1 MALFLELA
9 IFAFTSGGP
18 WVCFVLQ
25 TTSLPMKQVHH
36 FGRILGSM
44 GSAGSSFSGTRPK
57 IDFTPPNSMRKR
69 SQDVVVP
76 IWIRPTSY
84 VPLQGQGIKI
94 DFHLLLLYSDFVGC
108 NYISS
113 CNHCFSRILFLM
125 NIKKV
130 RRCKPL
136 DIPGPIYHVSFRS
149 AIWSTKN
156 ISPQEKF
163 HCTYSFFPSP
173 KILSWTWQEGED
185 DDFQIFGVTSLGA
198 IAGSERP
205 SWSDGK
211 GILGSQP
218 STSFRVSWWQTDC
231 LGIVVDEKERVSVLE
246 LCVCVFFWVQNH
258 FTCVVYLFEIC
269 LPCLCKSLYVPLC
282 YECWNL

>member
-1 MALFLELA
+1 MNKSPFWPD
-9 IFAFTSGGP
+9 F
-18 WVCFVLQ
+18 
-25 TTSLPMKQVHH
+25 
-36 FGRILGSM
+36 GSM
-44 GSAGSSFSGTRPK
+44 GSAGSSFSGTRPRS
-57 IDFTPPNSMRKR
+57 IYTSQFHAQR

-84 VPLQGQGIKI
+84 VHCKAGNKI

-246 LCVCVFFWVQNH
+246 LCVCFFFGSRIILHVLSI
-258 FTCVVYLFEIC
+258 CSKYVCPAYVRVYMYLFAMNVWISRIC
-269 LPCLCKSLYVPLC
+269 FPIFVHPFFLQVMSNWRGSCFVTITV
-282 YECWNL
+282 